1 LTGSNRQVIKPR
13 AARAG
18 TAPSLPEHVK
28 VRLQYLTQEPKHLRS
43 MILAQQGA
51 EPPFVEDVCVLI
63 PHMKVYPMLECFLPA
78 FETLRKD
85 GIVPEKSEL
94 QDFRILDR
102 DALTLSYVI

>member
-1 LTGSNRQVIKPR
+1 LTGSNRRVIKPR
-13 AARAG
+13 AAKAG
-18 TAPSLPEHVK
+18 IAPSLPGHVK
-28 VRLQYLTQEPKHLRS
+28 VRLQYLTQEPAHLRS

-51 EPPFVEDVCVLI
+51 EPPFVEEVCVLL
-63 PHMKVYPMLECFLPA
+63 PHMKVYPMLECFLPT